1 MYRNRTLHRAAPR
14 GGPSPEP
21 ESPYRLETERRLVA
35 LMFGRL
41 LLTLLSLGIVLALD
55 RAGLVEPL
63 GEAVRHGIYWTL
75 AFGFFATALSGL
87 WLRRLR
93 RPVRFA
99 AVQFGIDL
107 GVVSLLVHLSGGHE
121 SVFTFLYIAVTA
133 GGAVLFAP
141 RSVFA
146 GASAS
151 AVAYGAVL
159 LLEQLGLGSDFD
171 GSREIV
177 HGAVALGTWAIH
189 VGALFLVAALGSL
202 VTRELRRAGAQLD
215 RSSDVNRQLRDLNSH
230 IVQSL
235 NSGLL
240 TTDRE
245 GRIGSFNPQAERI
258 AGSKAGE
265 VLGRAVEDVIP
276 GTWDLLCRSEEE
288 GLAPLPRNR
297 LPYESPDG
305 VAMFLGLAGT
315 VLRDGNGD
323 PVGHLLIFQDV
334 TGIVEMETRLTQRER
349 LAAVGEMA
357 ARIAHEVRNPLAA
370 ISGSVQLLREAPGA
384 GAAGDG
390 DQLMDIVVREADR
403 LGTLVG
409 DFLGYAR
416 PESRVREPV
425 ALYELASEVL
435 TVLRG
440 TAGEGIDLELAGHPD
455 AALLGDSAQ
464 LRQVIW
470 NLCLNGIEA
479 MPKGGRLRVSV
490 ERAPQAARGPGRREE
505 EESPRDGLA
514 CGRICTDLVVTVE
527 DEGQGIDPQWL
538 DRLFEPFF
546 TTKAGG
552 TGLGLATVHRI
563 VEANGGQVEVE
574 TEPGR
579 GTRFRCRLESRT
591 RDE

>member
-1 MYRNRTLHRAAPR
+1 MDRNRTLHRAGLRA
-14 GGPSPEP
+14 GPSAEP

-35 LMFGRL
+35 LMFARL

-75 AFGFFATALSGL
+75 ALGFFATALSGL

-93 RPVRFA
+93 QPVRFA

-133 GGAVLFAP
+133 GCAVLFAP
-141 RSVFA
+141 RSVFVGA
-146 GASAS
+146 GAS

-159 LLEQLGLGSDFD
+159 LLEQMGLGSDFD
-171 GSREIV
+171 GSRETV

-202 VTRELRRAGAQLD
+202 VTRELRRTGAQLD
-215 RSSDVNRQLRDLNSH
+215 HSSDVNRQLRDLNSH

-258 AGSKAGE
+258 VGSKAGE

-276 GTWDLLCRSEEE
+276 GTWNLLCRSEED
-288 GLAPLPRNR
+288 GLAPLGRNR

-370 ISGSVQLLREAPGA
+370 ISGSVQLLREVPGE
-384 GAAGDG
+384 GGDG

-403 LGTLVG
+403 LSTLVG

-425 ALYELASEVL
+425 PLYELASEVL

-440 TAGEGIDLELAGHPD
+440 TAGEGLALELSGDPE

-490 ERAPQAARGPGRREE
+490 ERAAQAASGPDRRKE
-505 EESPRDGLA
+505 EESPENGLA
-514 CGRICTDLVVTVE
+514 CGRNCTDLVVTVE
-527 DEGQGIDPQWL
+527 DEGPGIDPQWL

-552 TGLGLATVHRI
+552 TGLGLATVHRV
-563 VEANGGQVEVE
+563 VEAHGGQVEVE

-591 RDE
+591 CDE